1 MNLLEEFTL
10 LAHDP
15 LGRRVIDNTRIDHG
29 LGGALLL
36 ELVLSERIDVV
47 DRRVVTRGAGPT
59 GDALVDDA
67 LDQITTDRRSRKPV
81 DWVKRFTKGTQHRV
95 IERLAAAGV
104 LRIERTTVLGVFPRT
119 RYPAAYG
126 TEPVART
133 EAGEKLRAAILGA
146 GPVFP
151 RTAALCALVAATEL
165 DKKIFPDLD
174 RRLVRARLKEISQ
187 GDWAAAAVRKAI
199 QDVQAAIMAGAV
211 AASTAAVISS

>member
-1 MNLLEEFTL
+1 MNLLEEFTV

-36 ELVLSERIDVV
+36 ELVLAERVGVV
-47 DRRVVTRGAGPT
+47 DRRVVTRGVGPT
-59 GDALVDDA
+59 GDALVDEAFDRIA
-67 LDQITTDRRSRKPV
+67 TDRRQRKPV
-81 DWVKRFTKGTQHRV
+81 DWVKRFAKGTQRRV

-104 LRIERTTVLGVFPRT
+104 LRIERTTVLGIFSRT
-119 RYPAAYG
+119 RYPSMFGMEPAAR
-126 TEPVART
+126 EQ
-133 EAGEKLRAAILGA
+133 LRMAILGA
-146 GPVFP
+146 GPVQP

-165 DKKIFPDLD
+165 DKKIFPDLE
-174 RRLVRARLKEISQ
+174 RKLVRRRLKEISE

-211 AASTAAVISS
+211 AASTAAVVSS